1 MSESIEKTIDISRIL
16 KSKMGTKAKF
26 VPSFLVSWLKKTV
39 HEDEVNRFLWESR
52 HLQGTEWLT
61 ECVKYLKMNIQ
72 LEGVENLPDK
82 KVKEAKETKASLKP
96 QDSQD
101 SDDTK
106 EPAEEEEHEE
116 SLKEAIAKQAIE
128 DEAPLS
134 SSFTLR
140 KILGGDILTAQ
151 VIRRQIWLIVL
162 VVFFIIIYISNRYS
176 IQQDMIE
183 IDQLQEELQNAKY
196 KALSSSS
203 QITERSRESNVL
215 KMLQNNK
222 DSVLH
227 IATQPPYIINVPE
240 NE

>member
-1 MSESIEKTIDISRIL
+1 MKEKEIKEDQEA
-16 KSKMGTKAKF
+16 KADSKTAETPAPQELG
-26 VPSFLVSWLKKTV
+26 KK
-39 HEDEVNRFLWESR
+39 
-52 HLQGTEWLT
+52 
-61 ECVKYLKMNIQ
+61 
-72 LEGVENLPDK
+72 
-82 KVKEAKETKASLKP
+82 AKETKASQKS

-101 SDDTK
+101 SDDPK

-116 SLKEAIAKQAIE
+116 SFKEAIAKQAIE

-196 KALSSSS
+196 EALSSSS

>member
-1 MSESIEKTIDISRIL
+1 MKEKEIKEDQEA
-16 KSKMGTKAKF
+16 KADSKTAETPVPQELGKKA
-26 VPSFLVSWLKKTV
+26 
-39 HEDEVNRFLWESR
+39 
-52 HLQGTEWLT
+52 
-61 ECVKYLKMNIQ
+61 
-72 LEGVENLPDK
+72 
-82 KVKEAKETKASLKP
+82 KEAKETKASQKP

-101 SDDTK
+101 SDDPK
-106 EPAEEEEHEE
+106 EPAEGEEHEE

-151 VIRRQIWLIVL
+151 VIRRQIWLVL

-203 QITERSRESNVL
+203 QITEKSRESNVL

>member
-1 MSESIEKTIDISRIL
+1 MKEKAIN
-16 KSKMGTKAKF
+16 
-26 VPSFLVSWLKKTV
+26 
-39 HEDEVNRFLWESR
+39 EDL
-52 HLQGTEWLT
+52 
-61 ECVKYLKMNIQ
+61 
-72 LEGVENLPDK
+72 
-82 KVKEAKETKASLKP
+82 EAKADNQPTEIPTPQEPPKVQEQKAP
-96 QDSQD
+96 QTEDV
-101 SDDTK
+101 
-106 EPAEEEEHEE
+106 HEE
-116 SLKEAIAKQAIE
+116 SQKEAIAKQAIE

-176 IQQDMIE
+176 IQQDLIE
-183 IDQLQEELQNAKY
+183 LDKLQKELQNAKY

-222 DSVLH
+222 DSILH

>member
-1 MSESIEKTIDISRIL
+1 MKEKEIKEDQEA
-16 KSKMGTKAKF
+16 KADSKTAETPAPQELGKKAK
-26 VPSFLVSWLKKTV
+26 
-39 HEDEVNRFLWESR
+39 EA
-52 HLQGTEWLT
+52 
-61 ECVKYLKMNIQ
+61 
-72 LEGVENLPDK
+72 
-82 KVKEAKETKASLKP
+82 KEAKETKASQKP

-101 SDDTK
+101 SDDPK

-151 VIRRQIWLIVL
+151 VIRRQIWFIVL

>member
-1 MSESIEKTIDISRIL
+1 MINDKDINISEKPIAEEKAQASQEPPKQET
-16 KSKMGTKAKF
+16 
-26 VPSFLVSWLKKTV
+26 PQQ
-39 HEDEVNRFLWESR
+39 EP
-52 HLQGTEWLT
+52 Q
-61 ECVKYLKMNIQ
+61 Q
-72 LEGVENLPDK
+72 Q
-82 KVKEAKETKASLKP
+82 EAPQASLK
-96 QDSQD
+96 
-101 SDDTK
+101 
-106 EPAEEEEHEE
+106 EV
-116 SLKEAIAKQAIE
+116 IAKQAIE
-128 DEAPLS
+128 EEASGS

-151 VIRRQIWLIVL
+151 IIRRQIWLIVL

-203 QITERSRESNVL
+203 QITEKSRESNVL

>member
-1 MSESIEKTIDISRIL
+1 MKEKEIKEDQEA
-16 KSKMGTKAKF
+16 KADSKTAETP
-26 VPSFLVSWLKKTV
+26 VPQELGKK
-39 HEDEVNRFLWESR
+39 
-52 HLQGTEWLT
+52 
-61 ECVKYLKMNIQ
+61 
-72 LEGVENLPDK
+72 
-82 KVKEAKETKASLKP
+82 AKETKASQKT
-96 QDSQD
+96 QDSQN
-101 SDDTK
+101 SDDAK
-106 EPAEEEEHEE
+106 EPAEGEEHEE